1 MIDWQNP
8 WSNPVSRLT
17 CDDSNYKGSLIYNGI
32 EFMTTMNYQTS
43 GKYVMRGR
51 ISAISPATGRIM
63 TEPCANVKGTET
75 VEEKITAE
83 IYANGTDEATVKAVI
98 QTAAAKLYRKHALT
112 FARALQLTSKPDTII
127 PSAAAALYADTYIG
141 KEYSNLKKSSS
152 EKYAEEIKKF
162 LSSLAPIPMAKTKSK
177 SIQVALKNRNTGK
190 GETKRLHDFWQFL
203 LDCGHVA
210 GNINPFPPVEK
221 HKISPET
228 KQNNVE
234 RIDELTLAQQDKLY
248 DIIVGKKVVH
258 GGDCGVALYVWGG
271 FVVDDNKRWGD
282 LDIKDADDSFAVMAH
297 RRDDLSG
304 ATHTFDRPL
313 FPQAVNVLLLAK
325 NRLLENYTEKQ
336 LCDMPIISTIKDP
349 TKRMKTNN
357 LYQYAGKLLR
367 EIGLREADLERLKKD
382 DRTAVSKRILL
393 NTYNKNLYL
402 RIGMT
407 WDDGALQYLQGL
419 SLSGNTT
426 NDNYTSYS
434 DNDAAARLHTA
445 MMAIQPTRRI
455 NTQDVII
462 QDTDTGKIV
471 TILPQYTRELT
482 GVVGRVTLTPG
493 ARIRITCRHG
503 VIGELRARELLPDG
517 TLKRKLKKNVVG

>member
-1 MIDWQNP
+1 MAEQKNL
-8 WSNPVSRLT
+8 WSNPASRLT
-17 CDDSNYKGSLIYNGI
+17 YDGVNYKGSFFYNGI
-32 EFMTTMNYQTS
+32 EFAFTMIHQTS

-51 ISAISPATGRIM
+51 ISAISPTTGRIM
-63 TEPCANVKGTET
+63 TKPCTNVEGTET
-75 VEEKITAE
+75 AEEKITAE
-83 IYANGTDEATVKAVI
+83 IYSNGTDEATVKSTI
-98 QTAAAKLYRKHALT
+98 QMGVEKMFSKHALT
-112 FARALQLTSKPDTII
+112 FGRALQITAKPDTII
-127 PSAAAALYADTYIG
+127 PSVAAVLYADTFVG
-141 KEYSNLKKSSS
+141 KKHSRLKASSAK
-152 EKYAEEIKKF
+152 KYADEIKKF
-162 LSSLAPIPMAKTKSK
+162 FCRLPQVPMAHYRSK
-177 SIQVALKNRNTGK
+177 IIQDELKNQKTGK
-190 GETKRLHDFWQFL
+190 NKTERLRVFWQYL
-203 LDCGHVA
+203 QDCGHVA
-210 GNINPFPPVEK
+210 GNIDPFPPKEK
-221 HKISPET
+221 RKVSAGRR
-228 KQNNVE
+228 QQNVE
-234 RIDELTLAQQDKLY
+234 RVDELTLAQQDKLY
-248 DIIVGKKVVH
+248 DIIMGKKVVH

-282 LDIKDADDSFAVMAH
+282 LIIRDADDSFAVMAH

-336 LCDMPIISTIKDP
+336 LCDMPIISMVNDP
-349 TKRMKTNN
+349 TKRMKTNS

-367 EIGLREADLERLKKD
+367 EIGLREADFKRSKKD
-382 DRTAVSKRILL
+382 ERTAVSKRILL

-402 RIGMT
+402 RIGLT

-482 GVVGRVTLTPG
+482 GAVGRVTLAPG

-503 VIGELRARELLPDG
+503 VLGELRVQGNNCRHVKAQIQ
-517 TLKRKLKKNVVG
+517 KSVIS